1 MGDSILNPG
10 LEEKNVAIKYNVE
23 TVSEI
28 QYSCI
33 LDTVISKGEWLNL
46 VEVIFLNYYFK
57 KIIFN

>member
-46 VEVIFLNYYFK
+46 VEVIF
-57 KIIFN
+57 